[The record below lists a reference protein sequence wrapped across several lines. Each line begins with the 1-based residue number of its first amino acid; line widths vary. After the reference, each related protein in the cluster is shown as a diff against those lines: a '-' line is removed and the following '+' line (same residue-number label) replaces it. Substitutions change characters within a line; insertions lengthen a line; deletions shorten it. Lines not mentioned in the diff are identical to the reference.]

1 MKINFR
7 IAKNLFAAAVLIPVL
22 AMFVACK
29 PEPEWVDDPDV
40 DEGGEGEEQE
50 QYEDIKVVDGKVRF
64 YLSEKEG
71 STRTATNMTGRDW
84 AKSRVYMNSKTY
96 PVQLTDEETPRPYV
110 EVAEAGSYSGTLLTA
125 ASDRLH
131 GDSPYADVKLMPS
144 QIYHNAIANIKAFPM
159 YASYS
164 QETGNK
170 LIFNDGFAMIYV
182 RLKGSAKISSVKVEN
197 LAGKAIA
204 GIANYIPSKGYF
216 TLSKGLDFAV
226 LNCTNE
232 GDFVQLSTAKQ
243 TNFRLIIA
251 PGNYT
256 EGLKIS
262 ICDSERGAMFV
273 TTEPLNLA
281 AGDVYTVEKDY
292 ACEDDLVFYEGF
304 DNFVWGGNAVKGESG
319 FGYSPS
325 AEVMS
330 KTSGAGLQG
339 YEDAFVEVPYNNP
352 GTGFVQPNT
361 WDEVSGKT
369 VATAHMLSESYVK
382 SRNIGDW
389 PYMYRVQEFPGY
401 IGSGVAVSSGR
412 GVLTIPVV
420 SHMKGVGDVAVKIR
434 FALHENYIG
443 GLEMSVK
450 YGGVIKKVTVNGKEI
465 ALSPSNS
472 EYRTDSH
479 KISMSVDNSIHIPA
493 SATVANQWNDLE
505 VILNGA
511 TDGARFTFQNSSTSG
526 TNLGIY
532 LDKIE
537 MRKVM
542 DWKDNSNLRVLL
554 WNIQN
559 GMIVDQHNNYE
570 NFVKWV
576 KKYDPDICIWCESES
591 IYKDKSGT
599 SSGNSKYL
607 PDGWANLCTRY
618 GHSYAAVGGNRD
630 NYPQTVTSK
639 YPIKTI
645 KKITDTDDGGKFGA
659 KYVSHG
665 AGHFQIE
672 VHGKKINIVT
682 LHMWP
687 QQYAPGTS
695 AANQEASKAAKEG
708 HYFREYEMQYIVNNT
723 VNLPANANEE
733 YWIFGG
739 DTNSNTRLDDWYTK
753 YSTSDPTRLITHDVV
768 LNQTKLKDVIASR
781 DCYGE
786 KTNVMFRSRI
796 DILYVSPKMFDAI
809 TNSTMLLDK
818 WTGPNGSWEYHTSF
832 KDPSDHTPVLVEF
845 KL

>member
-29 PEPEWVDDPDV
+29 PEPEWVDGPDV

-71 STRTATNMTGRDW
+71 STRTATSMTARDW
-84 AKSRVYMNSKTY
+84 AKSSVVMSGKTY
-96 PVQLTDEETPRPYV
+96 SVQLTDEETPRPYV
-110 EVAEAGSYSGTLLTA
+110 EVASASSYSATLLTPT
-125 ASDRLH
+125 SDKWY
-131 GDSPYADVKLMPS
+131 GGSPYADIKLPPS
-144 QIYHNAIANIKAFPM
+144 QFYQNAIANIKSYPM

-164 QETGNK
+164 KETGNK
-170 LIFNDGFAMIYV
+170 LIFNDGFAVVFV
-182 RLKGSAKISSVKVEN
+182 RLKGTAAITSVKVEN
-197 LAGKAIA
+197 PNGKALAGV
-204 GIANYIPSKGYF
+204 ANYIPTKGQL
-216 TLSKGLDFAV
+216 TMQKGLDFAV

-232 GDFVQLSTAKQ
+232 GKNVQLSATKN
-243 TNFRLIIA
+243 TNFRVIVA

-262 ICDSERGAMFV
+262 ICDQQRGAMFV
-273 TTEPLNLA
+273 TTEPMTLA
-281 AGDVYTVEKDY
+281 PGDVYTIEKEY
-292 ACEDDLVFYEGF
+292 ACEEDLVFYEGF
-304 DNFVWGGNAVKGESG
+304 DNFVWGGDAVKGESG

-325 AEVMS
+325 AEVMG
-330 KTSGAGLQG
+330 KTSGASLTG
-339 YEDAFVEVPYNNP
+339 YEEAFVEVPYNNP

-369 VATAHMLSESYVK
+369 VADAHFLSESYVK

-420 SHMKGVGDVAVKIR
+420 AHMKGIGDVAVKIR
-434 FALHENYIG
+434 FALHENYVG

-450 YGGVIKKVTVNGKEI
+450 YGGVIKKATINGKEI
-465 ALSPSNS
+465 AITPANS
-472 EYRTDSH
+472 EFRSESH
-479 KISMSVDNSIHIPA
+479 KLSMQVDNAFHIPS

-505 VILNGA
+505 IILNGA
-511 TDGARFTFQNSSTSG
+511 ADGTRFTFQNSSTSG

-645 KKITDTDDGGKFGA
+645 KKITDTDDGGRFGA

-687 QQYAPGTS
+687 QAFAPGTS
-695 AANQEASKAAKEG
+695 EANKEASKAAKEG
-708 HYFREYEMQYIVNNT
+708 NYFREYEMQYIVNNT

-739 DTNSNTRLDDWYTK
+739 DTNSNSRLDDWYTK

-786 KTNVMFRSRI
+786 KNNVMFRSRI
-796 DILYVSPKMFDAI
+796 DVLYASPKMFDAI
-809 TNSTMLLDK
+809 TNSTMLTDI
-818 WTGPNGSWEYHTSF
+818 WTGPNGKWEYHTSF
-832 KDPSDHTPVLVEF
+832 SDPSDHTPVLVEF